1 MTTTRTQRPP
11 RDRGEGSVFY
21 EESRSRWVA
30 LTTPQKDANG
40 KALPR
45 KKFTAQTKVE
55 VLKKLREGQRALEE
69 NKPLPKARDTV
80 GALLTDWQERGY
92 PMTEGES
99 GNALAKYEWAIGHL
113 RNGLGGV
120 KLTALSA
127 DDIEAFLEDKIDPGD
142 GSRPLS
148 HASISRLHW
157 VLRVA
162 LRWGKRAKRVASN
175 DAEDVIVPKGG
186 SNRPS
191 RAFTAEEITALLE
204 AASKADE
211 DILSS
216 EGEFGRGGRCGK
228 RTPLE
233 AAWSVMLGCGLRPGE
248 CFALRWENVDLD
260 RGKLYVR
267 GSLVRDQKA
276 HTLSVGPVKTAG
288 SRRNLD
294 IPPPVVDA
302 LRTHQRWQREAVLR
316 AGADWDRDAD
326 LVFTNDSG
334 GLLDPSPVRRR
345 FKRLC
350 VAAGM
355 SGDRHPHE
363 LRHSCASYLSV
374 VLGLPLEQVAD
385 VLGHSGINTLLQV
398 YRHVNVSSSVPHA
411 LGMSA
416 VFPVRPVAELAAGE
430 GSTQTPS
437 APRG

>member
-1 MTTTRTQRPP
+1 MTTARTKRPP

-30 LTTPQKDANG
+30 LTTPGKDAEG

-55 VLKKLREGQRALEE
+55 VLKKLREAQRALDDG
-69 NKPLPKARDTV
+69 KPLPKARDTV
-80 GALLTDWQERGY
+80 DALLTDWQERGY
-92 PMTEGES
+92 PMTNGES

-113 RNGLGGV
+113 QSGLGGV

-127 DDIEAFLEDKIDPGD
+127 DDIEAFLEDKMNPSD

-148 HASISRLHW
+148 QASVSRLQW
-157 VLRVA
+157 VLRAA
-162 LRWGKRAKRVASN
+162 LKWGKRAKRVQAN
-175 DAEDVIVPKGG
+175 VAEDVIVPSGG
-186 SNRPS
+186 STRPS
-191 RAFTAEEITALLE
+191 RTFLPEEMTALLS
-204 AASKADE
+204 AAADADR
-211 DILSS
+211 DILNSG
-216 EGEFGRGGRCGK
+216 GEFGRGGRCGR

-233 AAWSVMLGCGLRPGE
+233 AAWSVMAGCGLRPGE
-248 CFALRWENVDLD
+248 CFALRWENIDLD

-267 GSLVRDQKA
+267 GSLVRDQKTN
-276 HTLSVGPVKTAG
+276 TLYVGPVKTAD

-294 IPPPVVDA
+294 IPPPVADA
-302 LRTHQRWQREAVLR
+302 LRTHQKWQKQAKMRNR
-316 AGADWDRDAD
+316 DTWDVEAD
-326 LVFTNDSG
+326 LVFTTDTG

-350 VAAGM
+350 VAAGL

-385 VLGHSGINTLLQV
+385 VLGHKGIRTLQQV
-398 YRHVNVSSSVPHA
+398 YRHVNISSSVPHA

-416 VFPVRPVAELAAGE
+416 AILRTFGQYGALVG
-430 GSTQTPS
+430 G
-437 APRG
+437 